1 MEARALGLASAI
13 FSIGVQIGFYYGCA
27 LTIFLIRRQKAT
39 LSAAFWPDQHLLPCI
54 RSKKGIAVQLA
65 FAGRL

>member
-27 LTIFLIRRQKAT
+27 LTIF
-39 LSAAFWPDQHLLPCI
+39 
-54 RSKKGIAVQLA
+54 
-65 FAGRL
+65 